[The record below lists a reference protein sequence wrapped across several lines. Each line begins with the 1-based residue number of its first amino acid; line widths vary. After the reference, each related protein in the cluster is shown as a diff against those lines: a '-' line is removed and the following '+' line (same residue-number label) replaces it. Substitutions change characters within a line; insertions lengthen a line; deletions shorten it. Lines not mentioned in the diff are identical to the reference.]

1 MGNVH
6 EHTGWQKGDAVVT
19 GTESPTLGR
28 SMRAATSFSGWAI
41 GHDSNSSL
49 REKRGKIQSG
59 KCNTFSKGA
68 STLTW
73 TECELESKD

>member
-6 EHTGWQKGDAVVT
+6 EHTGRQKGSAVVT
-19 GTESPTLGR
+19 GTESLTLGR
-28 SMRAATSFSGWAI
+28 SIRAATSFTGGAI

-49 REKRGKIQSG
+49 RKKGKIQSG
-59 KCNTFSKGA
+59 DCNAFSKGA